1 VKTAA
6 ELADQVQR
14 SRAQLERQWG
24 PWQPRTT
31 AQLLDRVAAEF
42 PDLPYV
48 LTDDR
53 TLTHRDLAEMS
64 IDLAAGLYAT
74 GVRSG
79 DHVAVDMANFVEAV
93 ALKFAV
99 ARLGAVSV
107 SINFMLRHQELG
119 YVLKQSRS
127 TLLIAM
133 DSFRGLDYLGELDQL
148 IPGWEQVGGGE
159 TLSDLREVI
168 VFSTDGGRPSR
179 GTSLADVVQRGR
191 DVPRALVGELTDAA
205 DPQAVSDLLYTSGTT
220 GKAKGVLLTH
230 DAVLRTAYSSAYHRA
245 LPARFRIMYAMPLY
259 HVFGYVE
266 ATIATL
272 FVAGSIVPKTMFD
285 GADMLSGVA
294 RHEVDEIM
302 CVPAMTSVLLAK
314 ARASGT
320 YDLSHLTSMFSS
332 GTPHPPGMFAAM
344 DEVFGLE
351 RIYTA
356 YGQTETTAST
366 MCTLPGDGLDRLTST
381 NGTQKPAGC
390 AGDESLSGSL
400 AVYKVVDIATGEEL
414 PAGQVGALLV
424 KGPIVTQGYFDK
436 PAETA
441 DLFTAD
447 GWMQTGQLPLVDR
460 SPEGVVPVRRRARHP
475 KRRRGSASSARRGAR
490 GARRRNPPRAV
501 GRRGLR
507 LGRGRPRRPAGRRG
521 ADRLLRPAPGAVQGA
536 GQRAVHR
543 SLRPPT
549 DRDRPGPEVPPR
561 RAGRPHAGRG
571 RPRDGVMVQRLMI
584 PFSMVSAS
592 RALSSSTGVG
602 PSAEIHSEVQLR
614 EPSVLSTAIRT
625 SVPASKLPSATPASM
640 TSRKSSS

>member
-6 ELADQVQR
+6 ELEDQVQQ
-14 SRAQLERQWG
+14 SRALLEEQWG

-48 LTDDR
+48 LTDER
-53 TLTHRDLAEMS
+53 TFTYRDLAEIS
-64 IDLAAGLYAT
+64 RHLAAGLHAS
-74 GVRSG
+74 GVRAG

-107 SINFMLRHQELG
+107 SVNFMLRHQELG
-119 YVLKQSRS
+119 YVLEQSRS
-127 TLLIAM
+127 TLLITM

-148 IPGWEQVGGGE
+148 IPGWEELGGGG
-159 TLSDLREVI
+159 TLPELREVI
-168 VFSTDGGRPSR
+168 VFSTGGGRPAR
-179 GTSLADVVQRGR
+179 GLSLDDMVQRGA
-191 DVPRALVGELTDAA
+191 DVPPTLVGDLTEAA

-272 FVAGSIVPKTMFD
+272 FVAGSIVPKTVFD
-285 GADMLSGVA
+285 GAAMLSAVS

-302 CVPAMTSVLLAK
+302 CVPAMTSVLLEK
-314 ARASGT
+314 ARAGT
-320 YDLSHLTSMFSS
+320 YDLAAMTSIFSS
-332 GTPHPPGMFAAM
+332 GTPHPEGMFAAM

-390 AGDESLSGSL
+390 AGDEALSGSL
-400 AVYKVVDIATGEEL
+400 AVYRVVDIATGEEL
-414 PAGQVGALLV
+414 PSGEIGALLV

-447 GWMQTGQLPLVDR
+447 GWMRTGDLGRLDEDGYLSLTGRQKESYRFGGELVIPSDVEEVLIQHDSVLEAHVVGIPHERWGEVGCAFVVADPATPPAAEDLIAFCAQRLARFKVPASVLFIEASELPRTVTGRVQKFHLV
-460 SPEGVVPVRRRARHP
+460 
-475 KRRRGSASSARRGAR
+475 K
-490 GARRRNPPRAV
+490 RAV
-501 GRRGLR
+501 GTL
-507 LGRGRPRRPAGRRG
+507 AGG
-521 ADRLLRPAPGAVQGA
+521 DRVT
-536 GQRAVHR
+536 V
-543 SLRPPT
+543 
-549 DRDRPGPEVPPR
+549 
-561 RAGRPHAGRG
+561 
-571 RPRDGVMVQRLMI
+571 
-584 PFSMVSAS
+584 
-592 RALSSSTGVG
+592 
-602 PSAEIHSEVQLR
+602 
-614 EPSVLSTAIRT
+614 
-625 SVPASKLPSATPASM
+625 
-640 TSRKSSS
+640 